1 MTRVGAVGAAGAE
14 GAGRTV
20 GSGRQEGQGWEP
32 DRGSVYVCLL
42 SPFLV
47 CGVGGDYFYVEF
59 L

>member
-1 MTRVGAVGAAGAE
+1 MTRVGAVGAAGAK

-20 GSGRQEGQGWEP
+20 GSGRQEGQGWEL

-42 SPFLV
+42 SPV
-47 CGVGGDYFYVEF
+47 GWGVGGDYFHVEF